1 MKVLITGGNGYIA
14 QSLAKGLSSFPYDI
28 TCITRKDFDLTD
40 KEATDK
46 WFQKTPYFDVVIHT
60 AIKGGSRLKQDNGE
74 VCYKNIQMF
83 QNLIYNRNNFGK
95 LIQFGSG
102 AELGQPTNPYGL
114 SKKII
119 NDLCGPEVGFYNIR
133 IFSVFDENE
142 LDTRFIKSNIK
153 RYLNN
158 EDLYVFAEKK
168 MDFFYMKDLIKLVN
182 YYIENNN
189 PPKTIDCTYSTS
201 PFLTQIAS
209 LISDQ
214 GNSRRR
220 IRQEWIGDF
229 PPYSGKFT
237 DLGLEYIGLEQG
249 IKEVYNKLKLN

>member
-1 MKVLITGGNGYIA
+1 MKILITGGNGYIA
-14 QSLAKGLSSFPYDI
+14 QSLEKGLSLFPYDI
-28 TCITRKDFDLTD
+28 TCVTREDFDLTD

-46 WFQKTPYFDVVIHT
+46 WFTDKYFDVVIHT
-60 AIKGGSRLKQDNGE
+60 AIKGGSRLKPDTGE
-74 VCYKNIQMF
+74 VFYQNLQMF
-83 QNLIYNRNNFGK
+83 YNLYYNKFHFSK

-102 AELGQPTNPYGL
+102 AELGQPTTPYGL

-119 NDLCGPEVGFYNIR
+119 KDICNIEDNFYNIR
-133 IFSVFDENE
+133 IFAVFDENE

-153 RYLNN
+153 RYLKG

-182 YYIENNN
+182 FYIKNDN
-189 PPKTIDCTYSTS
+189 PPKIIDCTYNKS

-209 LISDQ
+209 LINDQ
-214 GNSRRR
+214 GGLRRR

-229 PPYSGKFT
+229 PSYSGTFT
-237 DLGLEYIGLEQG
+237 NLGIDYIGLEQG
-249 IKEVYNKLKLN
+249 IKEVYSKLK